1 MPAHARPAAAD
12 LLPSAHITDARR
24 ERRLS
29 QLAKAVTALV
39 AFVAV
44 LVVSAVSV
52 LLGFFT

>member
-1 MPAHARPAAAD
+1 MPAHARPATAE

-24 ERRLS
+24 ERRLG